1 MNFLKA
7 FDRVDRDFIL
17 FILCKFGTGTNSS
30 TKFIY
35 ISEPFTIMCRVLQGC
50 FLSVLLY
57 IVAAEVFGIFIDA
70 NTRIKTVQIGDRKI
84 KIVNFADDFTIFLR
98 TLTTELYV
106 LVMSR
111 TRFRV
116 NPQSIVV

>member
-1 MNFLKA
+1 
-7 FDRVDRDFIL
+7 
-17 FILCKFGTGTNSS
+17 
-30 TKFIY
+30 
-35 ISEPFTIMCRVLQGC
+35 MCRVLQGC

-70 NTRIKTVQIGDRKI
+70 NTRIKTVQIGDHKI

-116 NPQSIVV
+116 NPQSIVA